1 MIQFPGG
8 PDLAVHASR
17 IRHAGPVP
25 SALQRARPNPKGGV
39 PVVTVPDPE
48 EQDGRDAPRRDRPED
63 TDAAFTGIVADWRAE
78 PDAPRW
84 PADHD
89 LAADADLAGRAEQDQ
104 EPEPPIPSL
113 QRTPHGGDED
123 HFDPPEPP
131 PFPVPSPRTMGGV
144 AVLAL
149 GVLLLI
155 YPSLLGV
162 GDSMGTPLG
171 LLAITAG
178 IGWLVLGLRGGPPS
192 EGWDDGAR
200 L

>member
-1 MIQFPGG
+1 MIPFRGG
-8 PDLAVHASR
+8 PDLAVHVSR
-17 IRHAGPVP
+17 IARAGPVP

-84 PADHD
+84 PSDDD
-89 LAADADLAGRAEQDQ
+89 LADGVEQDQ

-113 QRTPHGGDED
+113 QHRPHGGDED

-144 AVLAL
+144 AVLAF

-162 GDSMGTPLG
+162 GESMGTPLG
-171 LLAITAG
+171 LLAITVG